1 MLVLMLLHM
10 VFGVL
15 IQVHVDFNV
24 TRFVIGALIQLHVIY
39 LFIFS
44 WFAMNVLEFYCLTP
58 TKIS

>member
-10 VFGVL
+10 VFGML

-24 TRFVIGALIQLHVIY
+24 TRFAIGVLIQLHVIY
-39 LFIFS
+39 LFFS

-58 TKIS
+58 KKIS